1 MFRLL
6 TCGLVFMHLD
16 YMVIGVDRLR
26 VWMDQHY
33 PTYLD
38 FSSVDGV
45 PGPVLQRDLE
55 GPVEG
60 RPEG

>member
-1 MFRLL
+1 
-6 TCGLVFMHLD
+6 
-16 YMVIGVDRLR
+16 MVIGVDRLR